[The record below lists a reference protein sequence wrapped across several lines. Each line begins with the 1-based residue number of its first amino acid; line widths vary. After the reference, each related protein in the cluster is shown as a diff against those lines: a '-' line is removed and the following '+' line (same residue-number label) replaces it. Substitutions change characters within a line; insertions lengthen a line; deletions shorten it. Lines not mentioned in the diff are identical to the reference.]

1 MRSLVTLLLLAL
13 LAAVQ
18 AVSTAGNRLLV
29 VLEDTAEKSKY
40 SKFWGDLEGKTAHMI
55 LCLGR
60 NSADD

>member
-40 SKFWGDLEGKTAHMI
+40 SKFWEDLEGKLRI
-55 LCLGR
+55 
-60 NSADD
+60 